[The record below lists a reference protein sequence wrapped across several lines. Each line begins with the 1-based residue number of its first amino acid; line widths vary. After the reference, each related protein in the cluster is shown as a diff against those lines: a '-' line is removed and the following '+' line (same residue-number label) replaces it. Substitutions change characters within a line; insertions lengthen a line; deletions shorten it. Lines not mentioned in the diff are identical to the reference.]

1 MTRSQAAKAA
11 SVVLR
16 RGSWWM
22 GLPGPIQQ
30 LQALLNQHTFWAT
43 GRTKRQLWSMLAG
56 SSAVVTAW
64 RGRRLVGFGRASSDG
79 VFRAV
84 LWDVVVAADAQGGG
98 LGRRLVEELLR
109 CKPVASS
116 EKVYVM
122 TTNSGDFYKKLGFC
136 PTGNQQLLLLNPN
149 QQQSG

>member
-1 MTRSQAAKAA
+1 MKRSQAAKAA
-11 SVVLR
+11 RMVLR

-22 GLPGPIQQ
+22 RLPGPIDQ

-43 GRTKRQLWSMLAG
+43 GRTKRQLWHMLNG

-64 RGRRLVGFGRASSDG
+64 KGGRLVGFGRASSDG

-84 LWDVVVAADAQGGG
+84 LWDVVVASDTQGEG

-116 EKVYVM
+116 EKIYVM
-122 TTNSGDFYKKLGFC
+122 TTNSGGFYEKLGFC
-136 PTGNQQLLLLNPN
+136 PTGTQQLLLLNPN
-149 QQQSG
+149 KKQSG